1 MFLAQDSLDGLGQH
15 VSVSVRAR
23 CGDGQRWVAGE
34 AAYLKEAARGLKRP
48 YNELRRDHRLDS
60 TRSLVCFG
68 KIADRSLCTD
78 NVFNYGT

>member
-1 MFLAQDSLDGLGQH
+1 MDSANTCPSQFGL
-15 VSVSVRAR
+15 VVAMAM
-23 CGDGQRWVAGE
+23 RWVAGE
-34 AAYLKEAARGLKRP
+34 AAYLKEAAHGLKRP